1 MRIDREAQLSIEQIA
16 LALSPFTA
24 GLRVCSSELAKIQE
38 YIEILTY
45 WNQSVSLTAVSDKTE
60 IVARHFGE
68 SIFAAAAVPIL
79 SGRLADV
86 GSGAGFP
93 GLPLKIVSEGLGV
106 VLLEPNLKKSAF
118 LNEVATKLE
127 LNDVEVSRSRYE
139 EYRPGGAPFDFICSR
154 ALGGYRQLLRW
165 AKGMLAPDG
174 ARCALAWG
182 AGFHPS
188 RRDSR
193 MVLGSADP
201 DSRVTEAR
209 DTGGAAASAMTG
221 LFHVKHSR

>member
-1 MRIDREAQLSIEQIA
+1 MRNDPEAPLSIEQIS

-24 GLRVCSSELAKIQE
+24 GLRMSSSELAKIQE
-38 YIEILTY
+38 YIEILTI
-45 WNQSVSLTAVSDKTE
+45 WNQSVSLTAVSDKPE

-68 SIFAAAAVPIL
+68 SIFAASAVPIL

-93 GLPLKIVSEGLGV
+93 GLPLKIVSEGLSV
-106 VLLEPNLKKSAF
+106 VLLEPSLKKSAF

-127 LNDVEVSRSRYE
+127 LNGVEVSRSRYE

-165 AKGMLAPDG
+165 AKSMLAPDG
-174 ARCALAWG
+174 RVVLWLG
-182 AGFHPS
+182 EQDSILVGGTRGWSWDLPIRIPES
-188 RRDSR
+188 RR
-193 MVLGSADP
+193 
-201 DSRVTEAR
+201 RVIQVGR
-209 DTGGAAASAMTG
+209 P
-221 LFHVKHSR
+221 LLP